1 MGHKL
6 KTGFSIAA
14 TAAIIVFLVA
24 APSGCGSYNNNT
36 GLGVVGTVTG
46 GTKTGASG
54 LTERAFVTN
63 QNPNAGLA
71 GLQVVDASKDQ
82 FAVNSS
88 SLSPF
93 TITLGGT
100 LPAQMFPGANNTTL
114 VFDSG
119 LNGISVVDNV
129 KETLIGTEIPLPGPT
144 ESVVATSD
152 GKFAYAAVRSTSQV
166 AVLGLSASPVTMS
179 ALPAVPGA
187 HRLVLSHNNAKLLVF
202 SDDLDS
208 FTVVNTAD
216 NSLQTV
222 SGAGLDRPTFAV
234 FSADDSKAFV
244 LNCGP
249 ECAGKQAS
257 VTSVD
262 LTTTPPTVGQSV
274 PVDGATIGA
283 TDGTNLYVAGTGSAG
298 GKLDVLAISSLAV
311 SKSVGIGDG
320 FHNSMTLYAGKVLVG
335 AQTCTTGCL
344 SVVDANAGSAVVDSP
359 KGDVTAIAPITPR
372 KTIFYVTEGG
382 ELRIYDAGS
391 GAEQS
396 DSQVNVT
403 GKATSVEYV
412 GPKT

>member
-1 MGHKL
+1 MKR
-6 KTGFSIAA
+6 GFGIAA
-14 TAAIIVFLVA
+14 LAAIILSLIALF
-24 APSGCGSYNNNT
+24 SGCGSYNNTN

-46 GTKTGASG
+46 GTSSGASG

-63 QNPNAGLA
+63 QNPNAGLT

-82 FAVNSS
+82 FAINSS
-88 SLSPF
+88 SLTPF

-119 LNGISVVDNV
+119 LNGISVVDNI
-129 KETLIGTEIPLPGPT
+129 KEKLIGTEVALPGPT

-152 GKFAYAAVRSTSQV
+152 GKFAYAAIRRTSQV
-166 AVLGLSASPVTMS
+166 VVLALTASPVTAS
-179 ALPAVPGA
+179 ALPAIPGA
-187 HRLVLSHNNAKLLVF
+187 HRLVLSHNNSKLLVF

-208 FTVVNTAD
+208 FTVVNTSD

-222 SGAGLDRPTFAV
+222 SGAGLDRPTFGV
-234 FSADDSKAFV
+234 FSTDDSKAFI

-249 ECAGKQAS
+249 ECAGTQAS

-274 PVDGATIGA
+274 PVDAATIAA
-283 TDGTNLYVAGTGSAG
+283 TDATNLYVAGTGSAG
-298 GKLDVLAISSLAV
+298 GKLDVLALSNLAV
-311 SKSVGIGDG
+311 SKSIGIGDG
-320 FHNSMTLYAGKVLVG
+320 FHNIMTLYSGKVLVG

-344 SVVDANAGSAVVDSP
+344 SVVDPNAGNAVVDSP

-372 KTIFYVTEGG
+372 KTIFYATEGG
-382 ELRIYDAGS
+382 QLRIYDAGS

-396 DSQVNVT
+396 DSQVDIT